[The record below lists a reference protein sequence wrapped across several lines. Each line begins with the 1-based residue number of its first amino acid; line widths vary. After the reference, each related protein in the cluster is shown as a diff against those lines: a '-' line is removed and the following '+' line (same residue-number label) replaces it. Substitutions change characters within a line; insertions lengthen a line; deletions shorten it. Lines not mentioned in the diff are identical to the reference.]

1 VYNYKNNEEEYV
13 EVIKGIENK
22 ISDLLSDKKTFLK
35 LAIFSLIESMRRD
48 PEKYSCLVYHN
59 NDNQS
64 SMLSSTGSKDNN
76 SNLLNLKS
84 SKQVILPPPPYD
96 EYIIEGYKAIM
107 LEETEKL
114 YKILV
119 DQLVCEVVNESVAIQ
134 SPEAL
139 PSSLPALS
147 LEGDDNKEHSEQ
159 NC

>member
-1 VYNYKNNEEEYV
+1 
-13 EVIKGIENK
+13 
-22 ISDLLSDKKTFLK
+22 
-35 LAIFSLIESMRRD
+35 MRNH
-48 PEKYSCLVYHN
+48 PEKYSTLVYHN
-59 NDNQS
+59 NNNQNS
-64 SMLSSTGSKDNN
+64 LSSTSRDND
-76 SNLLNLKS
+76 SNRLDVRS
-84 SKQVILPPPPYD
+84 RQVTLPPPPYD

-119 DQLVCEVVNESVAIQ
+119 DQLVNESVAIQ